1 MAGATTTGEKV
12 VVVDFLVVVEVD
24 VGGFVGSVGVAG
36 TTAREKVVA
45 VDVLVVVGVVVG
57 GWAENVCV
65 ARAKR
70 QRSRRGGNASRIAT
84 GFFVA
89 GLAALCI

>member
-1 MAGATTTGEKV
+1 MAGTTTTGEKV

-24 VGGFVGSVGVAG
+24 VGGFLGSVEVAG

-45 VDVLVVVGVVVG
+45 VDVLVVGVVVG
-57 GWAENVCV
+57 GWAENVGV

-70 QRSRRGGNASRIAT
+70 QRSRRGGNASCIAT

-89 GLAALCI
+89 LCI